1 MNSENL
7 KLLFKGYFEET
18 LSEDEQAKVKE
29 ILSSDPSLETLR
41 IFDTCY
47 LLYSKPVEFKTS
59 QKNKI
64 WKKIQE
70 VEKPIKR
77 FNPWITVLK
86 YAAILLVFGIGT
98 TYISQLIYK
107 SVWHKQ
113 DAIYEKKISLI
124 SHQFPQIHVFDK
136 NNQEIV
142 LSLNDLP
149 NYGLE
154 YLADS
159 SLKFNGISN
168 FTDYSLFISTTPGQI
183 QKILAIDGSEIWL
196 NSKSSLSFESS
207 FGQKNR
213 EVKLIGEA
221 YFEVA
226 HQPLKPF
233 IVHYNSEKT
242 EVLGTHFN
250 IKSYPQEKSYTTLL
264 EGSVRVSNLKNQ
276 MVQLKPGEQSYSNPN
291 LKKRQVHV
299 EDYIA
304 WKNGDFY
311 FDNLSLEQLL
321 DQVEEW
327 YNISFINY
335 EQRSNDRISGTFKRS
350 HSLEELLKNIEEIS
364 SVKFKIKEGGIY
376 VLKK

>member
-18 LSEDEQAKVKE
+18 LSADEQAKVKE

-47 LLYSKPVEFKTS
+47 LLYNNPVEFKTS

-64 WKKIQE
+64 WKKIQK

-86 YAAILLVFGIGT
+86 YAAILLVFGIGG
-98 TYISQLIYK
+98 TYISQLVYK
-107 SVWHKQ
+107 SVWQKK
-113 DAIYEKKISLI
+113 DTIYERKISLI

-136 NNQEIV
+136 NNQELV

-168 FTDYSLFISTTPGQI
+168 FTDYSLLISTTPGQI
-183 QKILAIDGSEIWL
+183 QKIIAIDGSEIWL
-196 NSKSSLSFESS
+196 NSKSSLNFESS
-207 FGQKNR
+207 FGQKTR

-250 IKSYPQEKSYTTLL
+250 IKSYPLEKQYTTLL
-264 EGSVRVSNLKNQ
+264 EGSVRVSNLKNE

-335 EQRSNDRISGTFKRS
+335 EQQSNDRISGTFKRS